1 MAWVPAEG
9 TTPGEHRPRLRP
21 AAHAGLLFPS
31 QPARPVQSV
40 DRLPRGLG
48 GDANPRSLCYW
59 RPIAF
64 ESAKTDSGL
73 GEGPDSEWLCS
84 FLNSLSSLI
93 VHSFTHPFI
102 HSIQGHSFKRLGP
115 PGAST
120 EIATR
125 SHRCCN
131 RGQDGIPG
139 DLVGTAR
146 SPGRG
151 WGQGSRTCQQPGTPG
166 MCCFGV

>member
-73 GEGPDSEWLCS
+73 GEGPDSKWLCS

-102 HSIQGHSFKRLGP
+102 HSIQGHSFKRLDA

-131 RGQDGIPG
+131 RGKDGIPG
-139 DLVGTAR
+139 DLVETAR

>member
-1 MAWVPAEG
+1 MGRHGPCSAPFTPNGAPLSPPARALPSCPQEAEG
-9 TTPGEHRPRLRP
+9 LWCGSQQREPHRENTGHVCALLPN
-21 AAHAGLLFPS
+21 AGLLFPS

-102 HSIQGHSFKRLGP
+102 HSFHSGP
-115 PGAST
+115 FLQASGCS
-120 EIATR
+120 R
-125 SHRCCN
+125 CVHRDSH
-131 RGQDGIPG
+131 
-139 DLVGTAR
+139 T
-146 SPGRG
+146 
-151 WGQGSRTCQQPGTPG
+151 QPS
-166 MCCFGV
+166 ML

>member
-73 GEGPDSEWLCS
+73 GESPDSEWLCS

-102 HSIQGHSFKRLGP
+102 HSIQGHSFKRLDA

-131 RGQDGIPG
+131 RGKDRIPG